1 LVSRQCRLIDPRKSS
16 ERNAMI
22 NDETKLHEE
31 ELIEHKD
38 ELSEDVDE
46 EVQILAVKTGL
57 RAGPNA
63 C

>member
-1 LVSRQCRLIDPRKSS
+1 ML
-16 ERNAMI
+16 
-22 NDETKLHEE
+22 NDETKLQEE

-46 EVQILAVKTGL
+46 EIQILAVKTGL
-57 RAGPNA
+57 RAGPQS